1 MRTTTES
8 SRQQTNRDRAV
19 RRRLRAGVLRLG
31 GYLGW
36 DRQKVVRFSEA
47 TAGRPWRRCD
57 RTALL
62 QVLGAFA
69 EVAARVR
76 EASHVTPIGDSTDPE
91 LAGVDA
97 GKGTRR

>member
-1 MRTTTES
+1 MRVAIE
-8 SRQQTNRDRAV
+8 RNGRRADRDRAI

-36 DRQKVVRFSEA
+36 DRRRVVRFSEA
-47 TAGRPWRRCD
+47 VVGLPWRRCG
-57 RTALL
+57 RAELL

-76 EASHVTPIGDSTDPE
+76 TANQTS
-91 LAGVDA
+91 GVDGSA
-97 GKGTRR
+97 EVLASTRPTVPGPW